1 MRCLWEETHIQLA
14 VSRMRR
20 LPLNGPSISYEFFCP
35 EKNTKVKES
44 YAMNA
49 KNLIIYICIWTS
61 IVLSLTAIILAAR
74 KLLKD

>member
-1 MRCLWEETHIQLA
+1 
-14 VSRMRR
+14 
-20 LPLNGPSISYEFFCP
+20 
-35 EKNTKVKES
+35 
-44 YAMNA
+44 MNA